1 MSLLFIEMAA
11 DIDLFVE
18 DTDDFDMAVIGT
30 YIENM
35 RSPASTTSS
44 TVSKRPLSS
53 SRETKLVA

>member
-1 MSLLFIEMAA
+1 LLFIEMAA

-18 DTDDFDMAVIGT
+18 DTNDFDLAVIGT
-30 YIENM
+30 YIEIM

-53 SRETKLVA
+53 SRETKLAA